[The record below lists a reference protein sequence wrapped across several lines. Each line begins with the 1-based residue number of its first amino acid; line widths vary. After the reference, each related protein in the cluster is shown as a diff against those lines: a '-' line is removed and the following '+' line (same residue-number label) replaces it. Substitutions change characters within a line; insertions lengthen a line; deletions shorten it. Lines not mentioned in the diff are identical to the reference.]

1 MRQSV
6 TAVIENLSSHGAEL
20 HAAASRCQHSGPSRT
35 NALPTEVQ
43 LESFVAL
50 TPVAPGGWDAA
61 SILTEIAKELAVISD
76 IDW

>member
-1 MRQSV
+1 MKQSC
-6 TAVIENLSSHGAEL
+6 TASW
-20 HAAASRCQHSGPSRT
+20 CQPSGSSRT

-50 TPVAPGGWDAA
+50 TPVAPGGWDAT

-76 IDW
+76 VDW

>member
-1 MRQSV
+1 MGR
-6 TAVIENLSSHGAEL
+6 A
-20 HAAASRCQHSGPSRT
+20 AAASRCQPSGSSRT
-35 NALPTEVQ
+35 NAFPTEVQ

-76 IDW
+76 VDW